1 MWFAVPRYHT
11 WWHIEWNDWHHA
23 SRQIPA
29 HFQSAGPSDALHFQL
44 SPHLFDPQDGA
55 YSKFALPRIASNHSQ
70 PRMYFVK
77 DFATRSGQFSIQFG
91 SLSVLLAQNCI
102 MVVANILFSYSF
114 DGSHQILY
122 HVRICTCLRICNWLQ
137 TCRGFSTNNRI
148 ENKSKEQTDN
158 QNYQKILSNLLYSL
172 YTRSVECFEYLNK
185 ESE

>member
-1 MWFAVPRYHT
+1 
-11 WWHIEWNDWHHA
+11 
-23 SRQIPA
+23 
-29 HFQSAGPSDALHFQL
+29 
-44 SPHLFDPQDGA
+44 
-55 YSKFALPRIASNHSQ
+55 
-70 PRMYFVK
+70 MYFVK